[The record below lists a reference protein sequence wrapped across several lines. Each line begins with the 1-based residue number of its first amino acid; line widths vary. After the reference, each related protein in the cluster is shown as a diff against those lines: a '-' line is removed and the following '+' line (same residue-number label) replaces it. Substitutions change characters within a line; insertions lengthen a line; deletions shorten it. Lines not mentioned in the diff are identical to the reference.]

1 MDVELGRRL
10 AGRGEAERCVERCG
24 CGEERAGVDEA
35 EGRGRE
41 GGRQVW
47 ADEGVEG
54 DGGGGARVGDG
65 EGEVGEGG
73 READYEG
80 EGGDGERRGGGCHCC
95 LVRDSNA
102 AGRRAHGGFVLSVV
116 KFGTAQGIG
125 CGIWSSSRR
134 RARESFIGAGPIT
147 LIALHHL
154 VI

>member
-1 MDVELGRRL
+1 MDVELGGRL

-24 CGEERAGVDEA
+24 WGEERAGVDEA

-54 DGGGGARVGDG
+54 DGVGGARVGDG

-80 EGGDGERRGGGCHCC
+80 EGGDGGRKGGGFHCC
-95 LVRDSNA
+95 WYAIQMLVGGELKVVLRQKDCTI
-102 AGRRAHGGFVLSVV
+102 GRTSSAPLKGSV
-116 KFGTAQGIG
+116 
-125 CGIWSSSRR
+125 WYL
-134 RARESFIGAGPIT
+134 E
-147 LIALHHL
+147 
-154 VI
+154 